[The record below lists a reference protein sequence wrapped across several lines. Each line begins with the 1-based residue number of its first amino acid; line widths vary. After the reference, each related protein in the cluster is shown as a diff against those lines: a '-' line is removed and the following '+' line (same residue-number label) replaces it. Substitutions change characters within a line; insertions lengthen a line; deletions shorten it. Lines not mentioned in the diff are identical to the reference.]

1 MRETEGLEVL
11 VSLLSLPFVLLVG
24 YLDGVFFLLFPYVL
38 AGFRVAGLFETELH
52 VALVG
57 LLFMP
62 FSGFLFVSARSVA
75 VPQCE
80 FRGPFVKAVGKE
92 KGKGTPTSCFWGV
105 SDPGLGSSFL
115 EGNLLCGGKF
125 IDPGG
130 SLLCGRSAVHA
141 HLTSGRASDPRW
153 TCV

>member
-1 MRETEGLEVL
+1 M
-11 VSLLSLPFVLLVG
+11 LLVE
-24 YLDGVFFLLFPYVL
+24 YLDGVFLSPLSFVL
-38 AGFRVAGLFETELH
+38 ARFCVAGLFETELH

-62 FSGFLFVSARSVA
+62 FSGFFFVSAKSVA

-80 FRGPFVKAVGKE
+80 FRGPFEVTAVGKE
-92 KGKGTPTSCFWGV
+92 KGKGTPRPASGQFFGSRPGQQLFRGQSSVWRFFCF
-105 SDPGLGSSFL
+105 DQ
-115 EGNLLCGGKF
+115 
-125 IDPGG
+125 GG

-141 HLTSGRASDPRW
+141 HLTSGRAFDPRW